1 MSHDNAPGDAIGPS
15 EEPSKQTTPTS
26 PPPAPIPS
34 ADPRLIGQAR
44 TPPPLHHAP
53 SISSQD
59 LFKLSPIAALKLLSG
74 GIEALVRVTGDIP
87 PTPPPTS
94 PTIPHMRGF
103 AKEKADIVRVH
114 SERSLLRLHQQAQAQ
129 DAAAAAAQS
138 SSPFFPPQAPIDGV
152 KLRHTPIS
160 PPPPPATPE
169 PYIVIGA
176 NSQPLN
182 LQHSAITRKF
192 YSKAPPPI
200 SIEEYLL
207 RIHRFCPMSTAVY
220 LATSLYIFR
229 LAVEERAIP
238 VTRRNCHRLLLAG
251 LRVAM
256 KALEDLSY
264 PHAKVARVGGVS
276 EVELARLEISFCFLA
291 GFELVVGEEALR
303 RHWEDLRD
311 GQATSSSNNG
321 ARAGGGMAEIGR
333 VPVLKLEHRR
343 REVQVD
349 STAA

>member
-1 MSHDNAPGDAIGPS
+1 MSNDNAPGDALGP
-15 EEPSKQTTPTS
+15 
-26 PPPAPIPS
+26 
-34 ADPRLIGQAR
+34 
-44 TPPPLHHAP
+44 
-53 SISSQD
+53 
-59 LFKLSPIAALKLLSG
+59 PIAALKLLSG

-114 SERSLLRLHQQAQAQ
+114 SERSLLRLQQQAQAQ
-129 DAAAAAAQS
+129 DQAAAAAAAAAAAKAS
-138 SSPFFPPQAPIDGV
+138 TTTSPFFSPQAPIDGV
-152 KLRHTPIS
+152 KLRHTPTS
-160 PPPPPATPE
+160 PRRRPR
-169 PYIVIGA
+169 
-176 NSQPLN
+176 PL
-182 LQHSAITRKF
+182 SPTAITRKF

-200 SIEEYLL
+200 SIEDYLL
-207 RIHRFCPMSTAVY
+207 RMHRFCPMSTAVY

-229 LAVEERAIP
+229 LAVDERAIP

-291 GFELVVGEEALR
+291 GFELVVGR
-303 RHWEDLRD
+303 RRC
-311 GQATSSSNNG
+311 
-321 ARAGGGMAEIGR
+321 GGIGR
-333 VPVLKLEHRR
+333 TCGTGRR
-343 REVQVD
+343 
-349 STAA
+349 